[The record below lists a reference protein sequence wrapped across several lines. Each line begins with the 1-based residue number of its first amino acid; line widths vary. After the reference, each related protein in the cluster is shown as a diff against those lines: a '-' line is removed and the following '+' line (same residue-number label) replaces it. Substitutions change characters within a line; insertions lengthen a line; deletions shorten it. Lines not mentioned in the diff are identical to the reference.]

1 MANNVSV
8 VNTEDKVCKPFALQ
22 VMVFSPE
29 SGYKFELLVERS
41 CTVDKDEVW
50 KLVFDLYRKDEG
62 DDGFVQIVHV
72 SFTAGETDES
82 EGVQRMLS
90 DGVAKKQSDVVVT
103 EVHPAV
109 KAIEGVQKPTT
120 VQKARI
126 HNAMRKA
133 IVVDV

>member
-1 MANNVSV
+1 MASSTSI
-8 VNTEDKVCKPFALQ
+8 VNTEEKVCKPFSLQ

-29 SGYKFELLVERS
+29 AGYKFELLVERS
-41 CTVDKDEVW
+41 CTAAKDEVW

-62 DDGFVQIVHV
+62 DDDFLQIVHV
-72 SFTAGETDES
+72 SFTAGQPDET

-90 DGVAKKQSDVVVT
+90 DGVSPKQADVVVT
-103 EVHPAV
+103 DVHPAV
-109 KAIEGVQKPTT
+109 KAIEGVDEPTEDQKTT
-120 VQKARI
+120 I